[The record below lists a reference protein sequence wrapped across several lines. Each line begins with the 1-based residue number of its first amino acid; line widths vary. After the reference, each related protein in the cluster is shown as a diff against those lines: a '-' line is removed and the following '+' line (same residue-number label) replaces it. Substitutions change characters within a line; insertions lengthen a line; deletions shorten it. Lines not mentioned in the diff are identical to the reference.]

1 MDIAKI
7 KEAITANKKFLEDSK
22 PFCKMFKIQREKAK
36 ANIEKLEFE
45 LWKIESS
52 ESYENHKKVWE
63 NFSESGFL
71 SGLMED
77 KQ

>member
-7 KEAITANKKFLEDSK
+7 KEAIAANKKFLKDSK
-22 PFCKMFKIQREKAK
+22 PFSKMFKIQREKAK
-36 ANIEKLEFE
+36 TNIEKLEFE
-45 LWKIESS
+45 LWRIENP
-52 ESYENHKKVWE
+52 ESYENHKKAWE